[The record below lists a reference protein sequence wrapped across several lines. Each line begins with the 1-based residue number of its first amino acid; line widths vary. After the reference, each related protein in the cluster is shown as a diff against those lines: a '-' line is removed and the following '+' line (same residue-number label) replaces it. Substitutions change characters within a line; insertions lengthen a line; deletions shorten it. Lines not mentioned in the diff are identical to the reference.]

1 MSVKSIGYEP
11 SSPLLYGDIIKL
23 IVGPEV
29 KDANAGRPAVNDM
42 IVLELSSRSLIA

>member
-1 MSVKSIGYEP
+1 MSVKIIGYEP
-11 SSPLLYGDIIKL
+11 SSPLLYGNIIKL

-29 KDANAGRPAVNDM
+29 KVTNPGRPYVNDM